1 MLKEA
6 IYHRPKGNFA
16 YAYKEETLHIR
27 LKAKKKDAKKV
38 NLIYGDPYDWKK
50 KKWSYKQKPMSIS
63 ASDDLFDYWFIEL
76 DVPTRRLRYG
86 FEINDGKETLIYTE
100 KGFYP
105 QIETDDISYYF
116 CFPFINPIDIF
127 KVPDWVK
134 ETVWYQIFP
143 DRFANGN
150 KKNNPEKVLPWAS
163 EAPALDNFFG
173 GDFEGIIN
181 NLDYLTDL
189 GINGIYLTPIF
200 KAYSNHKYDTID
212 YMEIDPQFGDKE
224 TFKKLVDACHQ
235 RGIRVMLDAVF
246 NHSGLYFGP
255 FQDVLENQEKSKYK
269 DWFHLH
275 EFPVKDVYPP
285 NYDTFGYVESMPKL
299 NTENPEVRSYFL
311 DVAAYWIE
319 EFDIDG
325 WRLDVANEVDHSFWK
340 AFRKRVKSIKPDLYI
355 LGEIWH
361 DALPW
366 LEGDQFDAAMNYPLT
381 LAGLDY
387 IAKEKID
394 TIQFANRLSKSHA
407 SYTENSNEV
416 AFNLL
421 GSHDTPRV
429 LTECDGDIKKVR
441 LLYTLLFSFPG
452 TPCVYYGDEIGMTGG
467 EDPECRKCM
476 VWDEKDQNTSLKNF
490 VKQFIQLRL
499 TEEAFTQG
507 KLSIIDPDNENDC
520 FHFVRTVKDTSV
532 HFFLNVSDHPKKV
545 SLDRASTEH
554 TFDLWNQKE
563 LKTKENKLDVEL
575 PANDFVI
582 IKQSNSSK

>member
-1 MLKEA
+1 M
-6 IYHRPKGNFA
+6 
-16 YAYKEETLHIR
+16 
-27 LKAKKKDAKKV
+27 
-38 NLIYGDPYDWKK
+38 
-50 KKWSYKQKPMSIS
+50 
-63 ASDDLFDYWFIEL
+63 
-76 DVPTRRLRYG
+76 
-86 FEINDGKETLIYTE
+86 
-100 KGFYP
+100 
-105 QIETDDISYYF
+105 
-116 CFPFINPIDIF
+116 
-127 KVPDWVK
+127 K

-150 KKNNPEKVLPWAS
+150 KNNDPEKVLPWAS

-181 NLDYLTDL
+181 SLDYLTDL

-224 TFKKLVDACHQ
+224 TFKKLVDECHQ

-246 NHSGLYFGP
+246 NHSGLYFSP
-255 FQDVLENQEKSKYK
+255 FRDVLENQEKSKYK

-366 LEGDQFDAAMNYPLT
+366 LEGDQFDAVMNYPFT

-394 TIQFANRLSKSHA
+394 TKQFADRLSKSYA
-407 SYTENSNEV
+407 SYMENSNEV

-421 GSHDTPRV
+421 DSHDTPRV
-429 LTECDGDIKKVR
+429 LTECGGDIKKVR
-441 LLYTLLFSFPG
+441 LLYALLFSFPG

-476 VWDEKDQNTSLKNF
+476 VWDEEDQNTSLKNF
-490 VKQFIQLRL
+490 IKQFIQLRF
-499 TEEAFTQG
+499 TEKAFTQG
-507 KLSIIDPDNENDC
+507 KLSIIQPKENVYY
-520 FHFVRTVKDTSV
+520 FHFIRTVEDSSI
-532 HFFLNVSDHPKKV
+532 HFFINPANQPAEV
-545 SLDRASTEH
+545 SLDCTSTNH
-554 TFDLWNQKE
+554 VFNLWNQKKMSIKNNNLRIE
-563 LKTKENKLDVEL
+563 V
-575 PANDFVI
+575 PANDFLI
-582 IKQSNSSK
+582 LKLQN

>member
-27 LKAKKKDAKKV
+27 LKTKKKDIQKV
-38 NLIYGDPYDWKK
+38 NLIYGDPYDWKQKNWIYK
-50 KKWSYKQKPMSIS
+50 KEPMSIS

-86 FEINDGKETLIYTE
+86 FEISNEKETSIYTE

-105 QIETDDISYYF
+105 EIVTDDMSYYF
-116 CFPFINPIDIF
+116 CFPFINPVDIF
-127 KVPDWVK
+127 ETPDWVK

-150 KKNNPEKVLPWAS
+150 KKNDPKNVLSWAS

-173 GDFEGIIN
+173 GDFEGILN

-212 YMEIDPQFGDKE
+212 YMEIDPQFGDKK
-224 TFKKLVDACHQ
+224 TFKKLVDECHK
-235 RGIRVMLDAVF
+235 RGIKVMLDAVF

-255 FQDVLENQEKSKYK
+255 FQDVLKNQENSKYK

-285 NYDTFGYVESMPKL
+285 NYDTFAYVESMPKL
-299 NTENPEVRSYFL
+299 NTENPEVRDYFL
-311 DVAAYWIE
+311 DVASYWIK

-325 WRLDVANEVDHSFWK
+325 WRLDVANEVDHAFWK
-340 AFRKRVKSIKPDLYI
+340 AFRKKVKSIKPDLYI

-366 LEGDQFDAAMNYPLT
+366 LEGDQFDAVMNYPFT
-381 LAGLDY
+381 LASLDY

-394 TIQFANRLSKSHA
+394 TVQFANRLSASYA

-429 LTECDGDIKKVR
+429 LTECGDDIEKVR
-441 LLYTLLFSFPG
+441 LLYALLFSFPG

-476 VWDEKDQNTSLKNF
+476 VWDEKDQNTSLKQF
-490 VKQFIQLRL
+490 VKQFIELRL
-499 TEEAFTQG
+499 SEDAFTQG
-507 KLSIIDPDNENDC
+507 NLSIIQPDKNDNY
-520 FHFVRTVKDTSV
+520 FHFVRTVKDSSV
-532 HFFLNVSDHPKKV
+532 HFFINPTNQPVKV
-545 SLDRASTEH
+545 SLDCTSSNYVL
-554 TFDLWNQKE
+554 DLWNQKE
-563 LKTKENKLDVEL
+563 LKTKDNSIQVEL
-575 PANDFVI
+575 SAKDFLI
-582 IKQSNSSK
+582 LKQ

>member
-16 YAYKEETLHIR
+16 YAYKEKTLHIR
-27 LKAKKKDAKKV
+27 LKTKKKDANKV
-38 NLIYGDPYDWKK
+38 SLIYGDPYDWKK
-50 KKWSYKQKPMSIS
+50 KKWTYKKKQMSIS

-86 FEINDGKETLIYTE
+86 FELSDGKDTLIYTE
-100 KGFYP
+100 KGFYSN
-105 QIETDDISYYF
+105 IETDDISYYF

-127 KVPDWVK
+127 KTPDWVK

-150 KKNNPEKVLPWAS
+150 KNNDPEKVLPWAS

-224 TFKKLVDACHQ
+224 TFKKLVDECHQ

-246 NHSGLYFGP
+246 NHSGLYFSP

-366 LEGDQFDAAMNYPLT
+366 LEGDQFDAVMNYPFT

-394 TIQFANRLSKSHA
+394 TKQFADRLSKSYA
-407 SYTENSNEV
+407 SYMENSNEV

-421 GSHDTPRV
+421 DSHDTPRV
-429 LTECDGDIKKVR
+429 LTECGGDIKKVR
-441 LLYTLLFSFPG
+441 LLYALLFSFPG

-476 VWDEKDQNTSLKNF
+476 VWDEEDQNTSLKNF
-490 VKQFIQLRL
+490 IKQFIQLRF
-499 TEEAFTQG
+499 TEKAFTQG
-507 KLSIIDPDNENDC
+507 KLSIIQPKENVYY
-520 FHFVRTVKDTSV
+520 FHFIRTVEDSSI
-532 HFFLNVSDHPKKV
+532 HFFINPANQPAEV
-545 SLDRASTEH
+545 SLDCTSTNH
-554 TFDLWNQKE
+554 VFNLWNQKKMSIKNNNLRIE
-563 LKTKENKLDVEL
+563 V
-575 PANDFVI
+575 PANDFLI
-582 IKQSNSSK
+582 LKLQN